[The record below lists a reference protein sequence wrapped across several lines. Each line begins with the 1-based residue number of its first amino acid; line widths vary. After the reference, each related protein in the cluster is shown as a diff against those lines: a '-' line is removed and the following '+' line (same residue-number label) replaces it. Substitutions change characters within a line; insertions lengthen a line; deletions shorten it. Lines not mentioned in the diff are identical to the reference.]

1 MSVERWAADCSTKKA
16 GQGVLTWGV
25 PGKGLGNLSRGAPGP
40 IRLANSV
47 FYIPSPWKFPK
58 AHKAHQNIQ
67 SSETPPAKKPAGFYL
82 AESFPNQLD
91 HKLSLPDAQSLGTL
105 CGNPESQRTNCRD
118 RLRPCGRGENLWGLR
133 DVRLECHPRC
143 STVEKTLSVETSVQ
157 IP

>member
-1 MSVERWAADCSTKKA
+1 MERWTADCSVKKA
-16 GQGVLTWGV
+16 GQGILTWGIS
-25 PGKGLGNLSRGAPGP
+25 GKGLGRVLRP

-67 SSETPPAKKPAGFYL
+67 SFETPPAKKPAGFYL

-91 HKLSLPDAQSLGTL
+91 HRLSLPDTWSLGTL
-105 CGNPESQRTNCRD
+105 CGNPELQRTNCRD
-118 RLRPCGRGENLWGLR
+118 CLRPCGRRENFWGLR
-133 DVRLECHPRC
+133 DVRLECHPYC
-143 STVEKTLSVETSVQ
+143 STVEKTLSMETRVQ